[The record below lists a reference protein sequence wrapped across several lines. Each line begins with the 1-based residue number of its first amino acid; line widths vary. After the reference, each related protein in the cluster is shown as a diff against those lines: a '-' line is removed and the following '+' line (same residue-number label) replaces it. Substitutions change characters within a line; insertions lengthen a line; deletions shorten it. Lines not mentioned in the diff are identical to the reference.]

1 MNLLKHVFFAFLLT
15 GLLNGCV
22 GQGKTTVETLMVP
35 DGGQQ
40 TQRGK
45 GRTAVILP
53 FADYSNGEKIA
64 SAFRRN
70 LLLTESLTDNLSRNG
85 FGITVQEDVFQYL
98 VEQKIINAS
107 SYKQAHAGNTS
118 LAYLIEDTDL
128 SGHMQDKLKG
138 YLKLDEM
145 HQAKQDTKNVVTDSP
160 GAHGLTPQEVVKIG
174 RKFGADY
181 VIRGRILE
189 FLLET

>member
-35 DGGQQ
+35 PDGGGHQSD
-40 TQRGK
+40 RGR

-53 FADYSNGEKIA
+53 FADYSNGDSIA

-70 LLLTESLTDNLSRNG
+70 LLLTESLTDNLSYNG
-85 FGITVQEDVFQYL
+85 FGVAIQEDVFQYL

-107 SYKQAHAGNTS
+107 SYNQEQSGTTS
-118 LAYLIEDTDL
+118 LAYTLEDTDL
-128 SGHMQDKLKG
+128 SEMMKDTLKVYLNQQEMQ
-138 YLKLDEM
+138 
-145 HQAKQDTKNVVTDSP
+145 Q
-160 GAHGLTPQEVVKIG
+160 
-174 RKFGADY
+174 
-181 VIRGRILE
+181 
-189 FLLET
+189 